1 MVFPAS
7 ALCLCCSLLVS
18 SNGTS
23 SPSQKKARKPSCKGG
38 GKALHALGSETPL
51 CQSLLASTRCQLS
64 SLLLNANLHSYSA
77 RNDIFPMPVMQHG
90 GSDTGGDGVGS
101 AGQCREP
108 PRWQSLC
115 LPAAATQR
123 RHSFACTS
131 PLAPGFG
138 IKAPCCREQLLGQ
151 AFSDCGFAPS

>member
-1 MVFPAS
+1 MWCSPPQPCVS
-7 ALCLCCSLLVS
+7 VALCLSAAT
-18 SNGTS
+18 G
-23 SPSQKKARKPSCKGG
+23 PAAQARKRHESHLAREEEGHCMLWGPK
-38 GKALHALGSETPL
+38 HL
-51 CQSLLASTRCQLS
+51 CQSLLPSTRCQLS